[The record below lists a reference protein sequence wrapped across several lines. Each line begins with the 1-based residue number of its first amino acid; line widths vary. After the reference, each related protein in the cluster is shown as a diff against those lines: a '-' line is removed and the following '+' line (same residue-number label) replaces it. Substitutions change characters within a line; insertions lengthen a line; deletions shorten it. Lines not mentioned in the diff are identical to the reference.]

1 MRAAWVV
8 IGVALVLASGCAQQ
22 DWIDRTLVTVD
33 VTGTWSGLVGG
44 TGAGMA
50 SNFQLELSQEGPAV
64 KGTVQARAT
73 GVGDLS
79 GPLQGTVAGDMF
91 RFKNARGSLEGEAA
105 VSGDE
110 MTGQI
115 RTAFGTRA
123 VSLRRVNVSPPPVS
137 PPR

>member
-8 IGVALVLASGCAQQ
+8 IAAAFVLASGCAQK
-22 DWIDRTLVTVD
+22 DWIDRTLVTAD
-33 VTGTWSGLVGG
+33 VTGTWLGLVEG

-50 SNFQLELSQEGPAV
+50 SDFRLELRQEGPAV

-79 GPLQGTVAGDMF
+79 GPLQGTVGGDMF
-91 RFKNARGSLEGEAA
+91 RFKNTRGSLEGE
-105 VSGDE
+105 VTVDGDE

-123 VSLRRVNVSPPPVS
+123 VSLRRVDSSPSAPPA
-137 PPR
+137 R